1 MDHDRENGDLGRVEL
16 RRHFK
21 KTFKQFSI
29 CESLSRTEIHCLVY
43 IASEIHVKITMSS
56 ESSDLETNFDSDD
69 TEMNFID
76 GYELEDKG
84 HSSRVSPWSPETLS
98 DSSNDDVAYTDEPL
112 ADAEWIKNYQEEM
125 KANEEL
131 ERSLKDGLHGNVQ
144 LKEWWD
150 WRVFVYIYIVVCALV
165 RHCMCWHALRLRFC
179 QLNLTER

>member
-1 MDHDRENGDLGRVEL
+1 MTSLQEDVQAILSQSS
-16 RRHFK
+16 
-21 KTFKQFSI
+21 T
-29 CESLSRTEIHCLVY
+29 CESLSRMEIHCLVY

-98 DSSNDDVAYTDEPL
+98 DSSDDDV

-131 ERSLKDGLHGNVQ
+131 ERSLKDGL
-144 LKEWWD
+144 
-150 WRVFVYIYIVVCALV
+150 
-165 RHCMCWHALRLRFC
+165 
-179 QLNLTER
+179 